1 MTITFALVAFLI
13 SCTGP
18 ATQPKPAAEPTTE
31 QDVMQQIEALNDGRP
46 LSNPTLANPTLA
58 NPSATPEPAEPD
70 AQLGTVITVTG
81 TARNAKMG
89 AVVVTD
95 NGPYYLQGMQEW
107 SEEFDG
113 KQVSVAGTLSS
124 AKLAPDP
131 VPTAKGEQNPGMF
144 GRSQVLANAQ
154 VTLVEATPPTP

>member
-1 MTITFALVAFLI
+1 MTITLAILALLFGCSGAK
-13 SCTGP
+13 
-18 ATQPKPAAEPTTE
+18 TQPAASEPINELGQQVEALIDATGDNVTPPIIHEDPEPT
-31 QDVMQQIEALNDGRP
+31 
-46 LSNPTLANPTLA
+46 
-58 NPSATPEPAEPD
+58 EPD
-70 AQLGTVITVTG
+70 ARTGTLITVTG

-107 SEEFDG
+107 SEEFNG
-113 KQVSVAGTLSS
+113 KQVSVAGTLGS

-144 GRSQVLANAQ
+144 GTSQVLAEAQ
-154 VTLVEATPPTP
+154 VTLVEETPTTP